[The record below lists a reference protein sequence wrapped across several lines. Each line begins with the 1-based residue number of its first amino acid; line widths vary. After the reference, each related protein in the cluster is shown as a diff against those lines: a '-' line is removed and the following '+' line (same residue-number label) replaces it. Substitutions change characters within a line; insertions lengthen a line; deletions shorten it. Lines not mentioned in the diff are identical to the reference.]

1 MIFFSIW
8 YDIQL
13 YTWYK
18 KKFGF
23 GLPIKK
29 SKKNLKSRI
38 LKKKSLTLFSNM
50 VYRLPVN
57 KTGPYTPLFF
67 CPPQPKQP
75 HLCTFFEGRKKAKDM
90 RWLTSLILSWR
101 FCFSK
106 ESCLVGPQS
115 NLRCR
120 IFRCGI

>member
-1 MIFFSIW
+1 
-8 YDIQL
+8 
-13 YTWYK
+13 
-18 KKFGF
+18 
-23 GLPIKK
+23 
-29 SKKNLKSRI
+29 
-38 LKKKSLTLFSNM
+38 M
-50 VYRLPVN
+50 VYRLAVN
-57 KTGPYTPLFF
+57 KTGPYTPLFC

-115 NLRCR
+115 NLGYG
-120 IFRCGI
+120 IFSCEKYL